1 MSELTCDG
9 FLGGRLQIWQPAR
22 GYRGGTDPVLLA
34 AACPARAGES
44 VLDLGCGT
52 GIAALCL
59 GARVPGAM
67 LAGLELNPSHAAL
80 ARRNGAENGI
90 PLEVIEGDVAQVP
103 ARLKARSFE
112 HVICNPPY
120 FPRGGGTPAA
130 TASREAALRENV
142 ALSVWLD
149 QAIRRLRPGG
159 TLSFITRADRLS
171 DLSAGCDERVGKI
184 EILPIAARVG
194 DDAGRVIL
202 RATKGARAPL
212 RLAPP
217 LVMHTGSTH
226 DGDRHSHTARAESAL
241 RRGETIEF

>member
-1 MSELTCDG
+1 MSDLTCDG

-34 AACPARAGES
+34 AACPARAGEA

-59 GARVPGAM
+59 GARVPSVV
-67 LAGLELNPSHAAL
+67 LTGLELNADHAGL
-80 ARRNGAENGI
+80 ARRNGGENAI
-90 PLEVIEGDVAQVP
+90 SFEVIEGDVARVP
-103 ARLKARSFE
+103 AALKAVSFD

-130 TASREAALRENV
+130 TASREAALREDV
-142 ALSVWLD
+142 ALSVWMD

-159 TLSFITRADRLS
+159 TLTFITRADRLG
-171 DLSAGCDERVGKI
+171 DLFAGCDGRVGKV
-184 EILPIAARVG
+184 EILPISGRIG
-194 DDAGRVIL
+194 GDAGRVIL

-212 RLAPP
+212 RLAPA
-217 LVMHTGSTH
+217 LVMHTGSGH
-226 DGDRHSHTARAESAL
+226 DRDRNSHTARAESVL
-241 RRGETIEF
+241 RRGEILEF